1 MKYQKLFSTSQVML
15 MACAI
20 SCVGNLA
27 TFGVVQ
33 AQESKIG
40 FVDSNRVIRES
51 APARAAEVKIENEFS
66 KRGKELQDIAAR
78 FKAASDK
85 LDKEVSVL
93 PEGERMKRQRDL
105 AELDANFQ
113 RKQREFREDLS
124 QRKNEELSLVLER
137 TNKVLKQIAET
148 EKFDIIF
155 QEAAYFNPRIDITD
169 KVLKA
174 LNGK

>member
-1 MKYQKLFSTSQVML
+1 MRPSLRALLHSVLCLVS
-15 MACAI
+15 
-20 SCVGNLA
+20 LA
-27 TFGVVQ
+27 TAGLAT

-66 KRGKELQDIAAR
+66 KRGKELQDIATR

-93 PEGERMKRQRDL
+93 SEAERMKRQRDL